1 MRLRVVLAPDNIRRL
16 DILENLTLVEHL
28 KTILKERL
36 EIKDDFLIQFEDPEF
51 GNELCNLTNIT
62 ELPPERAVLK
72 ILQKVPEDSEPETSI
87 SSLDT
92 ASVSSPYDSSNQSF
106 PFVSVRQHGNSQWPS
121 PFPIPKFYYNELRLE
136 KGNGNFKEDGTL
148 LTVSREMKMEIL
160 DSIAQAI
167 FSFKAYPNNQE
178 LESVSAALIEK
189 YPCLKDSGS
198 GTGYHSWTMSIK
210 YKVGNY
216 HQKQRTAGCSE
227 VTVNQK
233 RVNND
238 SRCLKKAK
246 RCEINFLP
254 DNPVGQTDYSLQ
266 REKDALQEEM
276 KKKHFSM
283 AVVDSKMDLT
293 FSLRRKEIVDEE
305 PLVADVLKQW
315 PALFLED
322 QVCAEFYRI
331 TQTNLKST
339 FLSSLDEY
347 ASKMIMLY
355 RSRGGAYRD
364 EMKTLLDQFDQVII

>member
-16 DILENLTLVEHL
+16 DILENLTSVEHL
-28 KTILKERL
+28 KTILQERL

-92 ASVSSPYDSSNQSF
+92 ASVSSPSDSSNQSF

-121 PFPIPKFYYNELRLE
+121 PFPIPKFSYDVELRLE

-148 LTVSREMKMEIL
+148 LTVPREMKMDIL

-189 YPCLKDSGS
+189 YPCLKDPGS

-216 HQKQRTAGCSE
+216 RQK
-227 VTVNQK
+227 
-233 RVNND
+233 
-238 SRCLKKAK
+238 L
-246 RCEINFLP
+246 
-254 DNPVGQTDYSLQ
+254 
-266 REKDALQEEM
+266 
-276 KKKHFSM
+276 
-283 AVVDSKMDLT
+283 
-293 FSLRRKEIVDEE
+293 
-305 PLVADVLKQW
+305 
-315 PALFLED
+315 
-322 QVCAEFYRI
+322 
-331 TQTNLKST
+331 
-339 FLSSLDEY
+339 
-347 ASKMIMLY
+347 
-355 RSRGGAYRD
+355 
-364 EMKTLLDQFDQVII
+364 

>member
-1 MRLRVVLAPDNIRRL
+1 MRLRVVSAPDNIRRL
-16 DILENLTLVEHL
+16 DILDNLTSVEHL
-28 KTILKERL
+28 KTILQERL

-62 ELPPERAVLK
+62 ELPQERAVLK
-72 ILQKVPEDSEPETSI
+72 ILHKVPEESESEPETSI
-87 SSLDT
+87 TSLDI
-92 ASVSSPYDSSNQSF
+92 ASMSSPSDSSNQNF
-106 PFVSVRQHGNSQWPS
+106 PFVSVRQCENSQWPS
-121 PFPIPKFYYNELRLE
+121 PFPIPKFSYDVELWLE

-148 LTVSREMKMEIL
+148 LTVAREMKMDIL

-178 LESVSAALIEK
+178 LESVSAALIGK
-189 YPCLKDSGS
+189 YPCLKDPGS

-216 HQKQRTAGCSE
+216 RQKLRMAGCSE
-227 VTVNQK
+227 VAVNQK

-246 RCEINFLP
+246 RCEVNFLP
-254 DNPVGQTDYSLQ
+254 DNPVGQTDCSLQ
-266 REKDALQEEM
+266 KEKDALQEEM

-283 AVVDSKMDLT
+283 AIVDSKMELT

-322 QVCAEFYRI
+322 QV
-331 TQTNLKST
+331 
-339 FLSSLDEY
+339 SLC
-347 ASKMIMLY
+347 I
-355 RSRGGAYRD
+355 
-364 EMKTLLDQFDQVII
+364 